1 MIPILVAEPIAQAL
15 VDYSRDSLGR
25 TGGDTYLISIGFAG
39 GASAEL
45 VAKLRHPGCY
55 MASALFMAGC
65 KVWKQGNARIFVK
78 S

>member
-39 GASAEL
+39 G
-45 VAKLRHPGCY
+45 CY
-55 MASALFMAGC
+55 MASAVFMAGC